1 MVKTVSKPNKPGEL
15 RGVEVDAISL
25 VSKAANRERFKIFKS
40 ADEEANTDKEIISKD
55 ERGLF
60 SILKEFFTGE
70 KIEKGLVA
78 DTFNSRE
85 KARKLDDAFSSLIK
99 VLGVSRYGEENQNL
113 ETDPIKIVEAIDD
126 FRDLAIEIFLGANEV
141 EKSGRKISGIRLAKI
156 KEAHTILG
164 DLIADTDNIS
174 IEEGGTETVTKEDLI
189 NEVKKSV
196 DEAVQPINERL
207 SALEKSEVKKEAEP
221 NVADIVKSAMDEALK
236 PVIERLERVEKAR
249 GLSNSQPEDVS
260 VKKSTENFWA
270 GAFGD

>member
-25 VSKAANRERFKIFKS
+25 VSKAANKERFKIFKS
-40 ADEEANTDKEIISKD
+40 ADEETNADKEIISKD